1 MPALSWARVLRRHG
15 PAAGSDAGGLDQ
27 FNDLV
32 ASQPAEPYAAEPE
45 TGHGGDMARR
55 WLAQVRA
62 GVHNHIP
69 VSIAA
74 AILLAAGAATLF
86 APLPGSSSPTG
97 LAALTAAPFPKPS
110 DTAPSPDQS
119 VVDADNTAVAT
130 AQSGSDTAQAA
141 VSTAQAAET
150 AAAALQ
156 TKATDAQSAADG
168 ASNSGTSYTVTADQ
182 STVDMDNQ
190 AVQSAQ
196 SQLQSAQD
204 MLATDQQQ
212 QLDTTYDNQAIASA
226 QAAISSAQTTLATD
240 TATLTT
246 DQNTSN
252 SAAATAQ
259 SQQAIA
265 DGLAKQATAAQATAD
280 AQLSTAQASA
290 DTAAT
295 ALSDAQAT
303 QTQHQQSDVV
313 AASAWYHQH
322 SLALFA
328 VNAKN
333 TTMADYRKAAI
344 KNVAVGGALA
354 ASSVILITFD
364 VLRRRRGYYGESA
377 G

>member
-15 PAAGSDAGGLDQ
+15 PAADNGASGLDQ
-27 FNDLV
+27 FDDLV
-32 ASQPAEPYAAEPE
+32 ASQPADSDDAEPE
-45 TGHGGDMARR
+45 TEHGNDIARR

-62 GVHNHIP
+62 GVRNHIP

-97 LAALTAAPFPKPS
+97 LAALTAAPFPTPS

-130 AQSGSDTAQAA
+130 AQSDAGTAQAA
-141 VSTAQAAET
+141 VSTAQTAET

-156 TKATDAQSAADG
+156 TKADDAQSAADS
-168 ASNSGTSYTVTADQ
+168 ASYSGTSYTVTADQ

-190 AVQSAQ
+190 TVQSAQ
-196 SQLQSAQD
+196 SQLQSAQA
-204 MLATDQQQ
+204 MLATDQAQ

-226 QAAISSAQTTLATD
+226 QVAIKDAQATLATD
-240 TATLTT
+240 TATLAA

-265 DGLAKQATAAQATAD
+265 DGLAKQAKGAQAQAD

-322 SLALFA
+322 SVAVFA
-328 VNAKN
+328 VNARN
-333 TTMADYRKAAI
+333 ATMADYRKAAVR
-344 KNVAVGGALA
+344 NVAVGGGLA
-354 ASSVILITFD
+354 ACSLILIMID
-364 VLRRRRGYYGESA
+364 VIPRRRASQAEIA
-377 G
+377 T